1 MDIESYKDNWTLFL
15 DRDGVINVKLPND
28 YVKNINEFSFI
39 DGSIEGIRLLSK
51 IFKRIIIVTN
61 QRGIGKKIMTIEQ
74 LKTIHNHMKNIIH
87 KNNGR
92 IDGIYYCADIDDS
105 ATCRKPNPGMALKA
119 LDDFPKID
127 FKKSIMVGDSKCDIE
142 FGINL
147 GMKTVLIND
156 SKVGIE
162 PDYNFSSLIQ
172 FSKNINTK

>member
-87 KNNGR
+87 KNL
-92 IDGIYYCADIDDS
+92 Y
-105 ATCRKPNPGMALKA
+105 
-119 LDDFPKID
+119 
-127 FKKSIMVGDSKCDIE
+127 
-142 FGINL
+142 
-147 GMKTVLIND
+147 
-156 SKVGIE
+156 
-162 PDYNFSSLIQ
+162 
-172 FSKNINTK
+172 